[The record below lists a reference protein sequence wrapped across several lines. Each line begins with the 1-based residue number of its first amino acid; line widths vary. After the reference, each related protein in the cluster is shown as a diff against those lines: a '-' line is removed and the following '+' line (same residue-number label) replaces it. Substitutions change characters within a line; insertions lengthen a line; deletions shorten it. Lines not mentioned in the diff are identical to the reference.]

1 MMFPECRNDNYYN
14 EDFLTKTD
22 KDFVSGFDWA
32 TEMAVDN
39 FFDNNFDSDMP
50 IEEDGELSIM
60 LNKELP
66 DYLKEK
72 YEMEFT
78 FGDRDNEERE
88 IKTYADLLRMKLLE
102 WIEME
107 RNELITSMIDN
118 MDEDIYNAIRNK
130 VLKENQEKDNPKEY
144 YDSRKHIITGKKEQ

>member
-50 IEEDGELSIM
+50 IEEDGELSTM

-144 YDSRKHIITGKKEQ
+144 YDSRKYMITGKKD

>member
-1 MMFPECRNDNYYN
+1 MFPECRNDNYYN
-14 EDFLTKTD
+14 EDFLGNTD
-22 KDFVSGFDWA
+22 KSFLQGFDWA

-39 FFDNNFDSDMP
+39 FFDNYFGDMP
-50 IEEDGELSIM
+50 IEENGELSTM

>member
-1 MMFPECRNDNYYN
+1 MFPECRNDNYYN
-14 EDFLTKTD
+14 EDFLGRED
-22 KDFVSGFDWA
+22 KSFVQGFDWA

-39 FFDNNFDSDMP
+39 FFDNYFGDMP
-50 IEEDGELSIM
+50 IEENGELSTM

-144 YDSRKHIITGKKEQ
+144 YDSRKYIVTGKKEQ

>member
-1 MMFPECRNDNYYN
+1 MFPECRNDNYYN
-14 EDFLTKTD
+14 EDFLTQTD
-22 KDFVSGFDWA
+22 KDFVRGFDWA

-50 IEEDGELSIM
+50 VEEDGELSIM

-72 YEMEFT
+72 YEMEFA

-88 IKTYADLLRMKLLE
+88 INTYADLLRMKLLE

-144 YDSRKHIITGKKEQ
+144 YDSRKYIVTGKKEQ

>member
-144 YDSRKHIITGKKEQ
+144 YDSRKYMITGKKD

>member
-1 MMFPECRNDNYYN
+1 
-14 EDFLTKTD
+14 
-22 KDFVSGFDWA
+22 
-32 TEMAVDN
+32 
-39 FFDNNFDSDMP
+39 
-50 IEEDGELSIM
+50 M

-144 YDSRKHIITGKKEQ
+144 YDSRKYIVTGKKEQ